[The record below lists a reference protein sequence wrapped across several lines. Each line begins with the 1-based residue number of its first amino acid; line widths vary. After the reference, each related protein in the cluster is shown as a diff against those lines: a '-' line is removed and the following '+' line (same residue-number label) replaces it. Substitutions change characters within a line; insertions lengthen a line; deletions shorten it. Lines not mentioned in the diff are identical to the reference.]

1 MVYCHDVVCRA
12 RGNCLSPSDSVN
24 CKKIKAVKVELKRVN
39 DAVHF
44 EASAPS
50 SKIKV
55 HIDGS
60 PEIGGLELGVRPMEM
75 VLMALAS
82 CSSLDLISILKK
94 QKQIIE
100 DFSVDVE
107 GVRREQIPTVFT
119 KIHLLFK
126 LKGEIDTAKA
136 ERAAELAVKKYCSV
150 HDMLVA
156 GGVEINYSLEIS
168 K

>member
-1 MVYCHDVVCRA
+1 M
-12 RGNCLSPSDSVN
+12 
-24 CKKIKAVKVELKRVN
+24 KVSLKRVN

-50 SKIKV
+50 STIKV

-60 PEIGGLELGVRPMEM
+60 PEIGGQGLGVRPMEM

-82 CSSLDLISILKK
+82 CSSLDLVTILKK
-94 QKQIIE
+94 QKQEIE

-107 GVRREQIPTVFT
+107 AERREQIPHIFT
-119 KIHLLFK
+119 KIHLLFT
-126 LKGEIDTAKA
+126 LKGDIDPAKA

-150 HDMLVA
+150 HDMLVS
-156 GGVEINYSLEIS
+156 GGVEINYSLKIDN
-168 K
+168 